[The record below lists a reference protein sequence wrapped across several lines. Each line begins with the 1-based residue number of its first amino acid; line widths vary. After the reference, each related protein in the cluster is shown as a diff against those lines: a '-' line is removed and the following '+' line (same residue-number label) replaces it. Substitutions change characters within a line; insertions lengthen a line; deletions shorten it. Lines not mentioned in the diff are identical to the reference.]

1 MGEAARKSMDVG
13 ANAAL
18 LASTRTD
25 SVEKISLKG
34 QRVILGEKINSDDDA
49 DETVTED
56 SENGEGKGE
65 SSSSRTTSTVTLVK
79 DLDNDEEYE
88 SRKGIASLF

>member
-18 LASTRTD
+18 LATTRTD

-34 QRVILGEKINSDDDA
+34 QRVILGEKINSYDDA

-65 SSSSRTTSTVTLVK
+65 SSSRTTSTVTLVK

>member
-56 SENGEGKGE
+56 SENGDGKGE
-65 SSSSRTTSTVTLVK
+65 SSSRTTSTVTLVK